1 MRYIGTTSIFGHFKV
16 KKSLMKIKLFF
27 VALCLF
33 YAASAQDTEKIRLQ
47 VRVING
53 MDGAEIKNASIKVTY
68 ARTDNNVPLKTEKK
82 SSFYEVVKGTDLK
95 VRAEAAQY
103 YTEEKRFETETL
115 YDQDVLELKLI
126 PKPTAAVAETAPPP
140 VAEPAPFFII
150 VQDIVSG
157 DKVNAQ
163 VEVTAPS
170 GRKEN
175 VTSGQPYQPK
185 EKGEYNFT
193 FKKEGFGSY
202 SQKQNTRLSSDLQL
216 IPVTFE
222 VRTVA
227 AENFSEHEYALIDAQ
242 TRQPVMKSQL
252 FILDENKKPVETLF
266 NSSKGT
272 YLTYKINPQKTYTA
286 EVKAE
291 GYEPLTAPL
300 NNTSRNITL
309 ELTPADLEKVT
320 LAVQDAYTRE
330 SLAIRQLKIFTS
342 ARTEIRVEEQNGEYS
357 ALLNPRRAYQVEFEA
372 DGYSPVNRP
381 VEARDF
387 QGDKLEFLLRKP
399 LYPLAL
405 QIQNELTEEQQK
417 AASATVN
424 PAGGSV
430 LAVNFDP
437 PTNSFLLESDPDE
450 TLQISITVPGFRPY
464 IASNN
469 RKQLAQFQLKV
480 QLEPEIVSAPAVTE
494 TAPVTIPPVTEAA
507 PPVVTPP
514 VTATAQPV
522 EVPKPAPKE
531 DVPMEAK
538 KGRRYA
544 LNGVNF
550 EQSQTTMLKGSETKL
565 QEVLK
570 FMTENPK
577 ISIEVIG
584 HTDKTGDERQNQRLS
599 EFRARAVA
607 NWLFNNGINPD
618 RIQTSG
624 KGSSEPVS
632 DNQTEEG
639 KAQNRRIEILVV
651 EE

>member
-1 MRYIGTTSIFGHFKV
+1 
-16 KKSLMKIKLFF
+16 MKIKLFF

-33 YAASAQDTEKIRLQ
+33 HAASAQENEKIRLQ
-47 VRVING
+47 VRVVNG
-53 MDGAEIKNASIKVTY
+53 MDGAEIKNAHIQVTY
-68 ARTDNNVPLKTEKK
+68 ALTENSIPLKTQKK
-82 SSFYEVVKGTDLK
+82 NSFYEVVKGADLK

-103 YTEEKRFETETL
+103 YTEEKRFETEAL

-126 PKPTAAVAETAPPP
+126 PKPVATVAETAPPP
-140 VAEPAPFFII
+140 AAEPAPFFII
-150 VQDIVSG
+150 VQDLVSG
-157 DKVNAQ
+157 DKINAQ

-175 VTSGQPYQPK
+175 VTSGQSYLPK
-185 EKGEYNFT
+185 EKGEYNFA

-202 SQKQNTRLSSDLQL
+202 SQKQATRLNSDIQL

-222 VRTVA
+222 VRTVG

-242 TRQPVMKSQL
+242 TRQQVMKSQL

-272 YLTYKINPQKTYTA
+272 YLTYKINPQKTYNV

-309 ELTPADLEKVT
+309 ELTPADLEKIT
-320 LAVQDAYTRE
+320 LAVQDVYTRE
-330 SLAIRQLKIFTS
+330 ALTISRLKIFTS
-342 ARTEIRVEEQNGEYS
+342 GQTGIGVTEQNGEYS
-357 ALLNPRRAYQVEFEA
+357 ALLNPRKAYRVQFETE
-372 DGYSPVNRP
+372 GYTPVDRP
-381 VEARDF
+381 VEAPDF
-387 QGDKLEFLLRKP
+387 QGNKLEILLRKP
-399 LYPLAL
+399 VYPLAL
-405 QIQNELTEEQQK
+405 QIQNQLTEEQQK
-417 AASATVN
+417 TASATVN
-424 PAGGSV
+424 PPGGNA
-430 LAVNFDP
+430 LAVRFDP
-437 PTNSFLLESDPDE
+437 GTNSFLLESNPDE

-464 IASNN
+464 MASNN

-480 QLEPEIVSAPAVTE
+480 QLEPEVITAPVVTE
-494 TAPVTIPPVTEAA
+494 TAPVTAPPVTETT

-514 VTATAQPV
+514 VVTTAPPV
-522 EVPKPAPKE
+522 EKPAPKE
-531 DVPMEAK
+531 EIPMEAK

-565 QEVLK
+565 REVLK

-584 HTDKTGDERQNQRLS
+584 HTDKTGDERQNVRLS

-607 NWLFNNGINPD
+607 NWLFNNGIKSE

-632 DNQTEEG
+632 DNNTEEG
-639 KAQNRRIEILVV
+639 KAQNRRIEIVVV